1 MSKKLVIVE
10 SPAKAHTIGKYLG
23 STYKVKA
30 SVGHVRD
37 LPKSGLGVD
46 LENNFEPKFI
56 NIRGK
61 GDLIKE
67 LKNEAKDADKI
78 YLATDPDREGESIS
92 WHLCEILGLDP
103 KDPVR
108 VTFNE
113 ITKDVIKEALKSP
126 RPIDQDLVDS
136 QKARRVVD
144 RLVGYQVSP
153 ILWRKVRKGSSGG
166 RVQSAVLKLICDR
179 ERQITDFVPQE
190 YWNLSVLFDT
200 DPAFEAK
207 VQSYKGK
214 KLEIPNEE
222 KANKVE
228 SDLNNGT
235 YVVSS
240 VTSKEKPVYPFPPYT
255 TSTLQQ
261 DASIKLGFTTKKT
274 MSVAQK
280 LYEGIS
286 VPGRG
291 TIGLITY
298 MRTDSTR
305 VSDEARKAA
314 YAYIADNYGKEYTSN
329 RTNAVGK
336 NAQDAHE
343 AIRPTNVF
351 LLPDEIKDLDKDN
364 YKLYKLIW
372 ERFVASR
379 MAPAK
384 FDTKQVDIE
393 NGDYGLKANGSKRI
407 FDGFQKVYATNND
420 EEKDKMLPD
429 LKEGEVLEN
438 GEVKKE
444 QKFTE
449 PPLRYTEASLVKEM
463 EAKNIGRPS
472 TYASTV
478 TLLLD
483 KKYITRMR
491 GKKTL
496 QPTEYGFT
504 INDFMVTHFS
514 DITDAGFTSQLED
527 KLDMIGE
534 SNGLTWQKAVGDFYT
549 PFKEELDKAA
559 DAAKIVQKD
568 VPALDDA
575 GKPIICEKCGRPML
589 IKTGRFGEFMA
600 CSGFPE
606 CRNTKPILKSVGVKC
621 PKCGKDIV
629 RRKGKSGKTFY
640 GCSGYP
646 DCSMSFWYK
655 PVNKACPKCGSLL
668 VEKHLKNTKLACSN
682 DKCDYKE

>member
-37 LPKSGLGVD
+37 LPKSRLGID
-46 LENNFEPKFI
+46 IDNDFEPEYI

-67 LKNEAKDADKI
+67 LKKEASEADKVF
-78 YLATDPDREGESIS
+78 LATDPDREGESIS
-92 WHLCEILGLDP
+92 WHLCQILGLDP

-113 ITKDVIKEALKSP
+113 ITKDVIKEAIKSP

-136 QKARRVVD
+136 QQARREVD
-144 RLVGYQVSP
+144 RLVGYMVSP
-153 ILWRKVRKGSSGG
+153 ILWKKVKRGASGG

-179 ERQITDFVPQE
+179 EKTIKDFVPQE
-190 YWNLSVLFDT
+190 YWNISVLFDT
-200 DPAFEAK
+200 DPEFEGK
-207 VQSYKGK
+207 VQLFKDE
-214 KLEIPNEE
+214 KLVVPNEE
-222 KANKVE
+222 AANKVE
-228 SDLNNGT
+228 SDLNSGK
-235 YVVSS
+235 YQVSS
-240 VTSKEKPVYPFPPYT
+240 VTSKVKSVSPFNPFT

-261 DASIKLGFTTKKT
+261 DASIKLGFTTTKT
-274 MSVAQK
+274 MSVAQR
-280 LYEGIS
+280 LYEGIN

-291 TIGLITY
+291 TMGLITY

-305 VSDEARKAA
+305 ISEEAKKAA
-314 YAYIADNYGKEYTSN
+314 YAFIADNYGKEYTSGRN
-329 RTNAVGK
+329 SAVSK

-343 AIRPTNVF
+343 AIRPANVF
-351 LLPDEIKDLDKDN
+351 ILPDELKDLDKDQ

-384 FDTKQVDIE
+384 FDTKQVEIK
-393 NGDYGLKANGSKRI
+393 NGDYTIKASGSKRI

-420 EEKDKMLPD
+420 EERDKILPE
-429 LKEGEVLEN
+429 LNEGDVLEN
-438 GEVKKE
+438 GQVKKE

-449 PPLRYTEASLVKEM
+449 PPQRYTEASLVKEM
-463 EAKNIGRPS
+463 EQKNIGRPS

-478 TLLLD
+478 ALLLD
-483 KKYITRMR
+483 RKYISRMR

-496 QPTEYGFT
+496 QPTDLGFT
-504 INDFMVTHFS
+504 VIGFMETYFN
-514 DITDAGFTSQLED
+514 DITDSGFTSQMED
-527 KLDMIGE
+527 KLDAIGGE
-534 SNGLTWQKAVGDFYT
+534 GVNWKQVLRDFYG
-549 PFKEELDKAA
+549 PFKAELDKATEA
-559 DAAKIVQKD
+559 ERIQQKD
-568 VPALDDA
+568 VPALDDK
-575 GKPIICEKCGRPML
+575 GNPILCDICQRPML
-589 IKTGRFGEFMA
+589 IKSGRFGDFMA

-606 CRNTKPILKSVGVKC
+606 CKNTKPILKSVGVKC
-621 PKCGKDIV
+621 PECGNDIV
-629 RRKGKSGKTFY
+629 RRRGKSGKTFY
-640 GCSGYP
+640 GCSNYP
-646 DCSMSFWYK
+646 KCKVSFWYK
-655 PVNKACPKCGSLL
+655 PVNKRCPKCNSLL

>member
-37 LPKSGLGVD
+37 LPKSRLGID
-46 LENNFEPKFI
+46 IDNDFEPEYI

-67 LKNEAKDADKI
+67 LKKEASEADKVF
-78 YLATDPDREGESIS
+78 LATDPDREGESIS
-92 WHLCEILGLDP
+92 WHLCQILGLDP

-113 ITKDVIKEALKSP
+113 ITKDVIKEAIKSP

-136 QKARRVVD
+136 QQARREVD
-144 RLVGYQVSP
+144 RLVGYMVSP
-153 ILWRKVRKGSSGG
+153 ILWKKVKRGASGG

-179 ERQITDFVPQE
+179 EKTIKDFVPQE
-190 YWNLSVLFDT
+190 YWNISVLFDT
-200 DPAFEAK
+200 DPEFEGK
-207 VQSYKGK
+207 VQLFKDE
-214 KLEIPNEE
+214 KLVVPNEE
-222 KANKVE
+222 AANKVE
-228 SDLNNGT
+228 SDLNSGK
-235 YVVSS
+235 YQVSS
-240 VTSKEKPVYPFPPYT
+240 VTSKVKSVSPFNPFT

-261 DASIKLGFTTKKT
+261 DASIKLGFTTTKT
-274 MSVAQK
+274 MSVAQR
-280 LYEGIS
+280 LYEGIN

-291 TIGLITY
+291 TMGLITY

-305 VSDEARKAA
+305 ISEEAKKAA
-314 YAYIADNYGKEYTSN
+314 YAFIADNYGKEYTSGRN
-329 RTNAVGK
+329 SAVSK

-343 AIRPTNVF
+343 AIRPANVF
-351 LLPDEIKDLDKDN
+351 ILPDELKDLDKDQ

-384 FDTKQVDIE
+384 FDTKQVEIK
-393 NGDYGLKANGSKRI
+393 NGDYTIKASGSKRI

-420 EEKDKMLPD
+420 EERDKILPE
-429 LKEGEVLEN
+429 LNEGDVLEN
-438 GEVKKE
+438 GQVKKE

-449 PPLRYTEASLVKEM
+449 PPQRYTEASLVKEM
-463 EAKNIGRPS
+463 EQKNIGRPS

-478 TLLLD
+478 ALLLD
-483 KKYITRMR
+483 RKYISRMR

-496 QPTEYGFT
+496 QPTDLGFT
-504 INDFMVTHFS
+504 VIGFMETYFN
-514 DITDAGFTSQLED
+514 DITDSGFTSQMED
-527 KLDMIGE
+527 KLDAIGGE
-534 SNGLTWQKAVGDFYT
+534 GVNWKQVLRDFYG
-549 PFKEELDKAA
+549 PFKAELDKATEA
-559 DAAKIVQKD
+559 ERIQQKD
-568 VPALDDA
+568 VPALDDK
-575 GKPIICEKCGRPML
+575 GNPILCDICQRPML
-589 IKTGRFGEFMA
+589 IKSGRFGDFMA

-606 CRNTKPILKSVGVKC
+606 CKNTKPILKSIGVKC
-621 PKCGKDIV
+621 PECGNEIV
-629 RRKGKSGKTFY
+629 RRRGKSGKTFY
-640 GCSGYP
+640 GCSNYP
-646 DCSMSFWYK
+646 KCKVSFWYK
-655 PVNKACPKCGSLL
+655 PVNKRCPKCNSLL

>member
-37 LPKSGLGVD
+37 LPKSRLGID
-46 LENNFEPKFI
+46 IDNDFEPEYI

-67 LKNEAKDADKI
+67 LKKEASEADKVF
-78 YLATDPDREGESIS
+78 LATDPDREGESIS
-92 WHLCEILGLDP
+92 WHLCQILGLDP

-113 ITKDVIKEALKSP
+113 ITKDVIKEAIKSP

-136 QKARRVVD
+136 QQARREVD
-144 RLVGYQVSP
+144 RLVGYMVSP
-153 ILWRKVRKGSSGG
+153 ILWKKVKRGASGG

-179 ERQITDFVPQE
+179 EKTIKDFVPQE
-190 YWNLSVLFDT
+190 YWNISVLFDT
-200 DPAFEAK
+200 DPEFEGK
-207 VQSYKGK
+207 VQLFKDE
-214 KLEIPNEE
+214 KLVVPNEE
-222 KANKVE
+222 AANKVE
-228 SDLNNGT
+228 SDLNSGK
-235 YVVSS
+235 YQVSS
-240 VTSKEKPVYPFPPYT
+240 VTSKVKSVSPFNPFT

-261 DASIKLGFTTKKT
+261 DASIKLGFTTTKT
-274 MSVAQK
+274 MSVAQR
-280 LYEGIS
+280 LYEGIN

-291 TIGLITY
+291 TMGLITY

-305 VSDEARKAA
+305 ISEEAKKAA
-314 YAYIADNYGKEYTSN
+314 YAFIADNYGKEYTSGRN
-329 RTNAVGK
+329 SAVSK

-343 AIRPTNVF
+343 AIRPANVF
-351 LLPDEIKDLDKDN
+351 ILPDELKDLDKDQ

-384 FDTKQVDIE
+384 FDTKQVEIK
-393 NGDYGLKANGSKRI
+393 NGDYTIKASGSKRI

-420 EEKDKMLPD
+420 EERDKILPE
-429 LKEGEVLEN
+429 LNEGDVLEN
-438 GEVKKE
+438 GQVKKE

-449 PPLRYTEASLVKEM
+449 PPQRYTEASLVKEM
-463 EAKNIGRPS
+463 EQKNIGRPS

-478 TLLLD
+478 ALLLD
-483 KKYITRMR
+483 RKYISRMR

-496 QPTEYGFT
+496 QPTDLGFT
-504 INDFMVTHFS
+504 VIGFMETYFN
-514 DITDAGFTSQLED
+514 DITDSGFTSQMED
-527 KLDMIGE
+527 KLDAIGGE
-534 SNGLTWQKAVGDFYT
+534 GVNWKQVLRDFYG
-549 PFKEELDKAA
+549 PFKAELDKATEA
-559 DAAKIVQKD
+559 ERIQQKD
-568 VPALDDA
+568 VPALDDK
-575 GKPIICEKCGRPML
+575 GNPILCDICQRPML
-589 IKTGRFGEFMA
+589 IKSGRFGDFMA

-606 CRNTKPILKSVGVKC
+606 CKNTKPILKSVGVKC
-621 PKCGKDIV
+621 PECGNDIV
-629 RRKGKSGKTFY
+629 RRRGKSGKTFY
-640 GCSGYP
+640 GCSNYP
-646 DCSMSFWYK
+646 KCKVSFWYK
-655 PVNKACPKCGSLL
+655 PVNKRCPKCQSLL

>member
-37 LPKSGLGVD
+37 LPKSRLGID
-46 LENNFEPKFI
+46 IDNDFEPEYI

-67 LKNEAKDADKI
+67 LKKEASEADKVF
-78 YLATDPDREGESIS
+78 LATDPDREGESIS
-92 WHLCEILGLDP
+92 WHLCQILGLDP

-113 ITKDVIKEALKSP
+113 ITKDVIKEAIKSP

-136 QKARRVVD
+136 QQARREVD
-144 RLVGYQVSP
+144 RLVGYMVSP
-153 ILWRKVRKGSSGG
+153 ILWKKVKRGASGG

-179 ERQITDFVPQE
+179 EKTIKDFVPQE
-190 YWNLSVLFDT
+190 YWNISVLFDT
-200 DPAFEAK
+200 DPEFEGK
-207 VQSYKGK
+207 VQLFKDE
-214 KLEIPNEE
+214 KLVVPNEE
-222 KANKVE
+222 AANKVE
-228 SDLNNGT
+228 SDLNSGK
-235 YVVSS
+235 YQVSS
-240 VTSKEKPVYPFPPYT
+240 VTSKVKSVSPFNPFT

-261 DASIKLGFTTKKT
+261 DASIKLGFTTTKT

-280 LYEGIS
+280 LYEGIN

-291 TIGLITY
+291 TMGLITY

-305 VSDEARKAA
+305 ISEEAKKAA
-314 YAYIADNYGKEYTSN
+314 YAFIADNYGKEYTSGRN
-329 RTNAVGK
+329 SAVSK

-343 AIRPTNVF
+343 AIRPANVF
-351 LLPDEIKDLDKDN
+351 ILPDELKDLDKDQ

-384 FDTKQVDIE
+384 FDTKQVEIK
-393 NGDYGLKANGSKRI
+393 NGDYTIKASGSKRI
-407 FDGFQKVYATNND
+407 FDGFQKVYATNNN
-420 EEKDKMLPD
+420 EERDKILPE
-429 LKEGEVLEN
+429 LNEGDVLEN
-438 GEVKKE
+438 GQVKKE

-449 PPLRYTEASLVKEM
+449 PPQRYTEASLVKEM
-463 EAKNIGRPS
+463 EQKNIGRPS

-478 TLLLD
+478 ALLLD
-483 KKYITRMR
+483 RKYISRMR

-496 QPTEYGFT
+496 QPTDLGFT
-504 INDFMVTHFS
+504 VIGFMETYFN
-514 DITDAGFTSQLED
+514 DITDSGFTSQMED
-527 KLDMIGE
+527 KLDAIGGE
-534 SNGLTWQKAVGDFYT
+534 GVNWKQVLRDFYG
-549 PFKEELDKAA
+549 PFKAELDKATEA
-559 DAAKIVQKD
+559 ERIQQKD
-568 VPALDDA
+568 VPALDDK
-575 GKPIICEKCGRPML
+575 GNPILCDICQRPML
-589 IKTGRFGEFMA
+589 IKSGRFGDFMA

-606 CRNTKPILKSVGVKC
+606 CKNTKPILKSIGVKC
-621 PKCGKDIV
+621 PECGNDIV
-629 RRKGKSGKTFY
+629 RRRGKSGKTFY
-640 GCSGYP
+640 GCSNYP
-646 DCSMSFWYK
+646 KCKVSFWYK
-655 PVNKACPKCGSLL
+655 PVNKRCPKCNSLL

>member
-37 LPKSGLGVD
+37 LPKSRLGID
-46 LENNFEPKFI
+46 IDNDFEPEYI

-67 LKNEAKDADKI
+67 LKKEASEADKVF
-78 YLATDPDREGESIS
+78 LATDPDREGESIS
-92 WHLCEILGLDP
+92 WHLCQILGLDP

-113 ITKDVIKEALKSP
+113 ITKDVIKEAIKSP

-136 QKARRVVD
+136 QQARREVD
-144 RLVGYQVSP
+144 RLVGYMVSP
-153 ILWRKVRKGSSGG
+153 ILWKKVKRGASGG

-179 ERQITDFVPQE
+179 EKTIKDFVPQE
-190 YWNLSVLFDT
+190 YWNISVLFDT
-200 DPAFEAK
+200 DPEFEGK
-207 VQSYKGK
+207 VQLFKDE
-214 KLEIPNEE
+214 KLVVPNEE
-222 KANKVE
+222 AANKVE
-228 SDLNNGT
+228 SDLNSGK
-235 YVVSS
+235 YQVSS
-240 VTSKEKPVYPFPPYT
+240 VTSKVKSVSPFNPFT

-261 DASIKLGFTTKKT
+261 DASIKLGFTTTKT
-274 MSVAQK
+274 MSVAQR
-280 LYEGIS
+280 LYEGIN

-291 TIGLITY
+291 TMGLITY

-305 VSDEARKAA
+305 ISEEAKKAA
-314 YAYIADNYGKEYTSN
+314 YAFIADNYGKEYTSGRN
-329 RTNAVGK
+329 SAVSK

-343 AIRPTNVF
+343 AIRPANVF
-351 LLPDEIKDLDKDN
+351 ILPDELKDLDKDQ

-384 FDTKQVDIE
+384 FDTKQVEIK
-393 NGDYGLKANGSKRI
+393 NGDYTIKASGSKRI

-420 EEKDKMLPD
+420 EERDKILPE
-429 LKEGEVLEN
+429 LNEGDVLEN
-438 GEVKKE
+438 GQVKKE
-444 QKFTE
+444 QKCTE
-449 PPLRYTEASLVKEM
+449 PPQRYTEASLVKEM
-463 EAKNIGRPS
+463 EQKNIGRPS

-478 TLLLD
+478 ALLLD
-483 KKYITRMR
+483 RKYISRMR

-496 QPTEYGFT
+496 QPTDLGFT
-504 INDFMVTHFS
+504 VIGFMETYFN
-514 DITDAGFTSQLED
+514 DITDSGFTSQMED
-527 KLDMIGE
+527 KLDAIGGE
-534 SNGLTWQKAVGDFYT
+534 GVNWKQVLRDFYG
-549 PFKEELDKAA
+549 PFKAELDKATEA
-559 DAAKIVQKD
+559 ERIQQKD
-568 VPALDDA
+568 VPALDDK
-575 GKPIICEKCGRPML
+575 GNPILCDICQRPML
-589 IKTGRFGEFMA
+589 IKSGRFGDFMA

-606 CRNTKPILKSVGVKC
+606 CKNTKPILKSVGVKC
-621 PKCGKDIV
+621 PECGNDIV
-629 RRKGKSGKTFY
+629 RRRGKSGKTFY
-640 GCSGYP
+640 GCSNYP
-646 DCSMSFWYK
+646 KCKVSFWYK
-655 PVNKACPKCGSLL
+655 PVNKRCPKCNSLL

>member
-37 LPKSGLGVD
+37 LPKSRLGID
-46 LENNFEPKFI
+46 IDNDFEPEYI

-67 LKNEAKDADKI
+67 LKKEASEADKVF
-78 YLATDPDREGESIS
+78 LATDPDREGESIS
-92 WHLCEILGLDP
+92 WHLCQILGLDP

-113 ITKDVIKEALKSP
+113 ITKDVIKEAIKSP
-126 RPIDQDLVDS
+126 RPIDQNLVDS
-136 QKARRVVD
+136 QQARREVD
-144 RLVGYQVSP
+144 RLVGYMVSP
-153 ILWRKVRKGSSGG
+153 ILWKKVKRGASGG

-179 ERQITDFVPQE
+179 EKTIKDFVPQE
-190 YWNLSVLFDT
+190 YWNISVLFDT
-200 DPAFEAK
+200 DPEFEGK
-207 VQSYKGK
+207 VQLFKDE
-214 KLEIPNEE
+214 KLVVPNEE
-222 KANKVE
+222 AANKVE
-228 SDLNNGT
+228 SDLNSGK
-235 YVVSS
+235 YQVSS
-240 VTSKEKPVYPFPPYT
+240 VTSKVKSVSPFNPFT

-261 DASIKLGFTTKKT
+261 DASIKLGFTTTKT

-280 LYEGIS
+280 LYEGIN

-291 TIGLITY
+291 TMGLITY

-305 VSDEARKAA
+305 ISEEAKKAA
-314 YAYIADNYGKEYTSN
+314 YAFIADNYGKEYTSG
-329 RTNAVGK
+329 RSSAVSK

-343 AIRPTNVF
+343 AIRPANVF
-351 LLPDEIKDLDKDN
+351 ILPDELKDLDKDQ

-384 FDTKQVDIE
+384 FDTKQVEIK
-393 NGDYGLKANGSKRI
+393 NGDYTIKASGSKRI

-420 EEKDKMLPD
+420 EERDKILPE
-429 LKEGEVLEN
+429 LNEGDVLEN
-438 GEVKKE
+438 GQVKKE

-449 PPLRYTEASLVKEM
+449 PPQRYTEASLVKEM
-463 EAKNIGRPS
+463 EQKNIGRPS

-478 TLLLD
+478 ALLLD
-483 KKYITRMR
+483 RKYISRMR

-496 QPTEYGFT
+496 QPTDLGLTVIGFMET
-504 INDFMVTHFS
+504 YFN
-514 DITDAGFTSQLED
+514 DITDSGFTSQMED
-527 KLDMIGE
+527 KLDAIGGE
-534 SNGLTWQKAVGDFYT
+534 GVNWKQVLRDFYG
-549 PFKEELDKAA
+549 PFKAELDKATEA
-559 DAAKIVQKD
+559 ERIQQKD
-568 VPALDDA
+568 VPALDDK
-575 GKPIICEKCGRPML
+575 GNPILCDICQRPML
-589 IKTGRFGEFMA
+589 IKSGRFGDFMA

-606 CRNTKPILKSVGVKC
+606 CKNTKPILKSIGVKC
-621 PKCGKDIV
+621 PECGNEIV
-629 RRKGKSGKTFY
+629 RRRGKSGKTFY
-640 GCSGYP
+640 GCSNYP
-646 DCSMSFWYK
+646 KCKVSFWYK
-655 PVNKACPKCGSLL
+655 PVNKKCPKCQSLL

>member
-1 MSKKLVIVE
+1 MAKKLVIVE

-37 LPKSGLGVD
+37 LPRSSLGID
-46 LENNFEPKFI
+46 IEKDFEPKYI

-67 LKNEAKDADKI
+67 LKKEADEADKI

-92 WHLCEILGLDP
+92 WHLCQILGLDP
-103 KDPVR
+103 KEPVR

-113 ITKDVIKEALKSP
+113 ITKDVIKEAVKSP

-136 QKARRVVD
+136 QQARRIVD
-144 RLVGYQVSP
+144 RLVGYEISP

-166 RVQSAVLKLICDR
+166 RVQSAVLKLVCDR
-179 ERQITDFVPQE
+179 ERQIQKFVPEE
-190 YWNLSVLFDT
+190 YWNISVLFDT
-200 DPAFEAK
+200 DPEFEGK
-207 VQSYKGK
+207 VQLYKDV

-222 KANKVE
+222 KANQVE
-228 SDLNNGT
+228 SDLKAGQ

-240 VTSKEKPVYPFPPYT
+240 VTSRVKSVNPFNPYT

-261 DASIKLGFTTKKT
+261 DASIKLGFTTSKT
-274 MSVAQK
+274 MSVAQR
-280 LYEGIS
+280 LYEGVN
-286 VPGRG
+286 VPGKG
-291 TIGLITY
+291 TTGLITY
-298 MRTDSTR
+298 MRTDSVR
-305 VSDEARKAA
+305 VSDDARKAA
-314 YAYIADNYGKEYTSN
+314 YAFISENYGKEYTSN
-329 RTNAVGK
+329 RTSSVNK

-351 LLPDEIKDLDKDN
+351 ILPEEIKDVDKDF

-384 FDTKQVDIE
+384 FDTKQVEIK
-393 NGDYGLKANGSKRI
+393 NGDYTIKASGSRRI
-407 FDGFQKVYATNND
+407 FDGFQKVYATNNE
-420 EEKDKMLPD
+420 EEKDRILPE
-429 LKEGEVLEN
+429 LNEGDVLESK
-438 GEVKKE
+438 EIKKE

-449 PPLRYTEASLVKEM
+449 PPQRFTEASLVKEM

-478 TLLLD
+478 SLLLD
-483 KKYITRMR
+483 REYVTRMR

-504 INDFMVTHFS
+504 IIEFLETYFN
-514 DITDAGFTSQLED
+514 DITNAKFTSEMED
-527 KLDMIGE
+527 KLDTIEGDGV
-534 SNGLTWQKAVGDFYT
+534 SWRQVVRDFYG
-549 PFKEELDKAA
+549 PFKVELDKAKEA
-559 DAAKIVQKD
+559 ERIQQKE
-568 VPALDDA
+568 VPALDEE
-575 GKPIICEKCGRPML
+575 GKPIVCDKCGRPML

-606 CRNTKPILKSVGVKC
+606 CKNTRPILKSIGVKC
-621 PKCGKDIV
+621 PECGKDIV
-629 RRKGKSGKTFY
+629 RRRGKSGKTFY
-640 GCSGYP
+640 GCSNYP
-646 DCSMSFWYK
+646 QCKVSFWYK
-655 PVNKACPKCGSLL
+655 PVNKKCPKCGSLL
-668 VEKHLKNTKLACSN
+668 LEKRLKNTKLSCSN

>member
-37 LPKSGLGVD
+37 LPKSRLGID
-46 LENNFEPKFI
+46 IDNDFEPEYI

-67 LKNEAKDADKI
+67 LKKEASEADKVF
-78 YLATDPDREGESIS
+78 LATDPDREGESIS
-92 WHLCEILGLDP
+92 WHLCQILGLDP

-113 ITKDVIKEALKSP
+113 ITKDVIKEAIKSP

-136 QKARRVVD
+136 QQARREVD
-144 RLVGYQVSP
+144 RLVGYMVSP
-153 ILWRKVRKGSSGG
+153 ILWKKVKRGASGG

-179 ERQITDFVPQE
+179 EKTIKDFVPQE
-190 YWNLSVLFDT
+190 YWNISVLFDT
-200 DPAFEAK
+200 DPEFEGK
-207 VQSYKGK
+207 VQLFKDE
-214 KLEIPNEE
+214 KLVVPNEE
-222 KANKVE
+222 AANKVE
-228 SDLNNGT
+228 SDLNSGK
-235 YVVSS
+235 YQVSS
-240 VTSKEKPVYPFPPYT
+240 VTSKVKSVSPFNPFT

-261 DASIKLGFTTKKT
+261 DASIKLGFTTTKT

-280 LYEGIS
+280 LYEGIN

-291 TIGLITY
+291 TMGLITY

-305 VSDEARKAA
+305 ISEEAKKAA
-314 YAYIADNYGKEYTSN
+314 YAFIADNYGKEYTSGRN
-329 RTNAVGK
+329 SAVSK

-343 AIRPTNVF
+343 AIRPANVF
-351 LLPDEIKDLDKDN
+351 ILPDELKDLDKDQ

-384 FDTKQVDIE
+384 FDTKQVEIK
-393 NGDYGLKANGSKRI
+393 NGDYTIKASGSKRI

-420 EEKDKMLPD
+420 EERDKILPE
-429 LKEGEVLEN
+429 LNEGDVLEN
-438 GEVKKE
+438 GQVKKE

-449 PPLRYTEASLVKEM
+449 PPQRYTEASLVKEM
-463 EAKNIGRPS
+463 EQKNIGRPS

-478 TLLLD
+478 ALLLD
-483 KKYITRMR
+483 RKYISRMR

-496 QPTEYGFT
+496 QPTDLGFT
-504 INDFMVTHFS
+504 VIGFMETYFN
-514 DITDAGFTSQLED
+514 DITDSGFTSQMED
-527 KLDMIGE
+527 KLDAIGGE
-534 SNGLTWQKAVGDFYT
+534 GVNWKQVLRDFYG
-549 PFKEELDKAA
+549 PFKAELDKATEA
-559 DAAKIVQKD
+559 ERIQQKD
-568 VPALDDA
+568 VPALDDK
-575 GKPIICEKCGRPML
+575 GNPILCDICQRPML
-589 IKTGRFGEFMA
+589 IKSGRFGDFMA

-606 CRNTKPILKSVGVKC
+606 CKNTKPILKSIGVKC
-621 PKCGKDIV
+621 PECGNEIV
-629 RRKGKSGKTFY
+629 RRRGKSGKTFY
-640 GCSGYP
+640 GCSNYP
-646 DCSMSFWYK
+646 KCKVSFWYK
-655 PVNKACPKCGSLL
+655 PVNKKCPKCQSLL

>member
-37 LPKSGLGVD
+37 LPKSRLGID
-46 LENNFEPKFI
+46 IDNDFEPEYI

-67 LKNEAKDADKI
+67 LKKEASEADKVF
-78 YLATDPDREGESIS
+78 LATDPDREGESIS
-92 WHLCEILGLDP
+92 WHLCQILGLDP

-113 ITKDVIKEALKSP
+113 ITKDVIKEAIKSP

-136 QKARRVVD
+136 QQARREVD
-144 RLVGYQVSP
+144 RLVGYMVSP
-153 ILWRKVRKGSSGG
+153 ILWKKVKRGVSGG

-179 ERQITDFVPQE
+179 EKTIKDFVPQE
-190 YWNLSVLFDT
+190 YWNISVLFDT
-200 DPAFEAK
+200 DPEFEGK
-207 VQSYKGK
+207 VQLFKDE
-214 KLEIPNEE
+214 KLVVPNEE
-222 KANKVE
+222 AANKVE
-228 SDLNNGT
+228 SDLNSGK
-235 YVVSS
+235 YQVSS
-240 VTSKEKPVYPFPPYT
+240 VTSKVKSVSPFNPFT

-261 DASIKLGFTTKKT
+261 DASIKLGFTTTKT
-274 MSVAQK
+274 MSVAQR
-280 LYEGIS
+280 LYEGIN

-291 TIGLITY
+291 TMGLITY

-305 VSDEARKAA
+305 ISEEAKKAA
-314 YAYIADNYGKEYTSN
+314 YAFIADNYGKEYTSGRN
-329 RTNAVGK
+329 SAVSK

-343 AIRPTNVF
+343 AIRPANVF
-351 LLPDEIKDLDKDN
+351 ILPDELKDLDKDQ

-384 FDTKQVDIE
+384 FDTKQVEIK
-393 NGDYGLKANGSKRI
+393 NGDYTIKASGSKRI

-420 EEKDKMLPD
+420 EERDKILPE
-429 LKEGEVLEN
+429 LNEGDVLEN
-438 GEVKKE
+438 GQVKKE

-449 PPLRYTEASLVKEM
+449 PPQRYTEASLVKEM
-463 EAKNIGRPS
+463 EQKNIGRPS

-478 TLLLD
+478 ALLLD
-483 KKYITRMR
+483 RKYISRMR

-496 QPTEYGFT
+496 QPTDLGFT
-504 INDFMVTHFS
+504 VIGFMETYFN
-514 DITDAGFTSQLED
+514 DITDSGFTSQMED
-527 KLDMIGE
+527 KLDAIGGE
-534 SNGLTWQKAVGDFYT
+534 GVNWKQVLRDFYG
-549 PFKEELDKAA
+549 PFKAELDKATEA
-559 DAAKIVQKD
+559 ERIQQKD
-568 VPALDDA
+568 VPALDDK
-575 GKPIICEKCGRPML
+575 GNPILCDICQRPML
-589 IKTGRFGEFMA
+589 IKSGRFGDFMA

-606 CRNTKPILKSVGVKC
+606 CKNTKPILKSIGVKC
-621 PKCGKDIV
+621 PECGNEIV
-629 RRKGKSGKTFY
+629 RRRGKSGKTFY
-640 GCSGYP
+640 GCSNYP
-646 DCSMSFWYK
+646 KCKVSFWYK
-655 PVNKACPKCGSLL
+655 PVNKRCPKCNSLL

>member
-37 LPKSGLGVD
+37 LPKSRLGID
-46 LENNFEPKFI
+46 IDNDFEPEYI

-67 LKNEAKDADKI
+67 LKKEASEADKVF
-78 YLATDPDREGESIS
+78 LATDPDREGESIS
-92 WHLCEILGLDP
+92 WHLCQILGLDP

-113 ITKDVIKEALKSP
+113 ITKDVIKEAIKSP

-136 QKARRVVD
+136 QQARREVD
-144 RLVGYQVSP
+144 RLVGYMVSP
-153 ILWRKVRKGSSGG
+153 ILWKKVKRGASGG

-179 ERQITDFVPQE
+179 EKTIKDFVPQE
-190 YWNLSVLFDT
+190 YWNISVLFDT
-200 DPAFEAK
+200 DPEFEGK
-207 VQSYKGK
+207 VQLFKDE
-214 KLEIPNEE
+214 KLVVPNEE
-222 KANKVE
+222 AANKVE
-228 SDLNNGT
+228 SDLNSGK
-235 YVVSS
+235 YQVSS
-240 VTSKEKPVYPFPPYT
+240 VTSKVKSVSPFNPFT

-261 DASIKLGFTTKKT
+261 DASIKLGFTTTKT
-274 MSVAQK
+274 MSVAQR
-280 LYEGIS
+280 LYEGIN

-291 TIGLITY
+291 TMGLITY

-305 VSDEARKAA
+305 ISEEAKKAA
-314 YAYIADNYGKEYTSN
+314 YAFIADNYGKEYTSGRN
-329 RTNAVGK
+329 SAVSK

-343 AIRPTNVF
+343 AIRPANVF
-351 LLPDEIKDLDKDN
+351 ILPDELKDLDKDQ

-384 FDTKQVDIE
+384 FDTKQVEIK
-393 NGDYGLKANGSKRI
+393 NGDYTIKASGSKRI

-420 EEKDKMLPD
+420 EERDKILPE
-429 LKEGEVLEN
+429 LNEGDVLEN
-438 GEVKKE
+438 GQVKKE

-449 PPLRYTEASLVKEM
+449 PPQRYTEASLVKEM
-463 EAKNIGRPS
+463 EQKNIGRPS

-478 TLLLD
+478 ALLLD
-483 KKYITRMR
+483 RKYISRMR

-496 QPTEYGFT
+496 QPTDLGFT
-504 INDFMVTHFS
+504 VIGFMETYFN
-514 DITDAGFTSQLED
+514 DITDSGFTSQMED
-527 KLDMIGE
+527 KLDAIGGE
-534 SNGLTWQKAVGDFYT
+534 GVNWKQVLRDFYG
-549 PFKEELDKAA
+549 PFKAELDKATEA
-559 DAAKIVQKD
+559 ERIQQKD
-568 VPALDDA
+568 VPALDDK
-575 GKPIICEKCGRPML
+575 GNPILCDICQRPML
-589 IKTGRFGEFMA
+589 TKSGRFGDFMA

-606 CRNTKPILKSVGVKC
+606 CKNTKPILKSVGVKC
-621 PKCGKDIV
+621 PECGNDIV
-629 RRKGKSGKTFY
+629 RRRGKSGKTFY
-640 GCSGYP
+640 GCSNYP
-646 DCSMSFWYK
+646 KCKVSFWYK
-655 PVNKACPKCGSLL
+655 PVNKRCPKCNSLL

>member
-1 MSKKLVIVE
+1 MAKKLVIVE

-37 LPKSGLGVD
+37 LPRSSLGID
-46 LENNFEPKFI
+46 IEKDFEPKYI

-67 LKNEAKDADKI
+67 LKKEADEADKI

-92 WHLCEILGLDP
+92 WHLCQILGLDP
-103 KDPVR
+103 KEPVR

-113 ITKDVIKEALKSP
+113 ITKDVIKEAVKSP

-136 QKARRVVD
+136 QQARRIVD
-144 RLVGYQVSP
+144 RLVGYEISP

-166 RVQSAVLKLICDR
+166 RVQSAVLKLVCDR
-179 ERQITDFVPQE
+179 ERQIQKFVPEE
-190 YWNLSVLFDT
+190 YWNISVLFDT
-200 DPAFEAK
+200 DPEFEGK
-207 VQSYKGK
+207 VQLYKDV

-222 KANKVE
+222 KANQVE
-228 SDLNNGT
+228 SDLKAGQ

-240 VTSKEKPVYPFPPYT
+240 VTSRVKSVNPFNPYT

-261 DASIKLGFTTKKT
+261 DASIKLGFTTSKT
-274 MSVAQK
+274 MSVAQR
-280 LYEGIS
+280 LYEGVN
-286 VPGRG
+286 VPGKG
-291 TIGLITY
+291 TTGLITY
-298 MRTDSTR
+298 MRTDSVR
-305 VSDEARKAA
+305 VSDDARKAA
-314 YAYIADNYGKEYTSN
+314 YAFISENYGKEYTSN
-329 RTNAVGK
+329 RTSSVNK

-351 LLPDEIKDLDKDN
+351 ILPEEIKDVDKDF

-384 FDTKQVDIE
+384 FDTKQVEIK
-393 NGDYGLKANGSKRI
+393 NGDYTIKASGSRRI
-407 FDGFQKVYATNND
+407 FDGFQKVYATNNE
-420 EEKDKMLPD
+420 EEKDRILPE
-429 LKEGEVLEN
+429 LNEGDVLESK
-438 GEVKKE
+438 EIKKE

-449 PPLRYTEASLVKEM
+449 PPQRFTEASLVKEM

-478 TLLLD
+478 SLLLD
-483 KKYITRMR
+483 REYVTRMR

-504 INDFMVTHFS
+504 IIEFLETYFN
-514 DITDAGFTSQLED
+514 DITNAKFTSEMED
-527 KLDMIGE
+527 KLDTIEGDGV
-534 SNGLTWQKAVGDFYT
+534 SWRQVVRDFYG
-549 PFKEELDKAA
+549 PFKVELDKAKEA
-559 DAAKIVQKD
+559 ERIQQKE
-568 VPALDDA
+568 VPALDED
-575 GKPIICEKCGRPML
+575 GKPIVCDKCGRPML

-606 CRNTKPILKSVGVKC
+606 CKNTRPILKSIGVKC
-621 PKCGKDIV
+621 PECGKDIV
-629 RRKGKSGKTFY
+629 RRRGKSGKTFY
-640 GCSGYP
+640 GCSNYP
-646 DCSMSFWYK
+646 QCKVSFWYK
-655 PVNKACPKCGSLL
+655 PVNKKCPKCGSLL
-668 VEKHLKNTKLACSN
+668 LEKRLKNTKLSCSN

>member
-37 LPKSGLGVD
+37 LPKSRLGID
-46 LENNFEPKFI
+46 IDNDFEPEYI

-61 GDLIKE
+61 GNLIKE
-67 LKNEAKDADKI
+67 LKKEASEADKVF
-78 YLATDPDREGESIS
+78 LATDPDREGESIS
-92 WHLCEILGLDP
+92 WHLCQILGLDP

-113 ITKDVIKEALKSP
+113 ITKDVIKEAIKSP

-136 QKARRVVD
+136 QQARREVD
-144 RLVGYQVSP
+144 RLVGYMVSP
-153 ILWRKVRKGSSGG
+153 ILWKKVKRGASGG

-179 ERQITDFVPQE
+179 EKTIKDFVPQE
-190 YWNLSVLFDT
+190 YWNISVLFDT
-200 DPAFEAK
+200 EPEFEGK
-207 VQSYKGK
+207 VQLFKDE
-214 KLEIPNEE
+214 KLVVPNEE
-222 KANKVE
+222 AANKVE
-228 SDLNNGT
+228 SDLNSGK
-235 YVVSS
+235 YQVSS
-240 VTSKEKPVYPFPPYT
+240 VTSKVKSVSPFNPFT

-261 DASIKLGFTTKKT
+261 DASIKLGFTTTKT
-274 MSVAQK
+274 MSVAQR
-280 LYEGIS
+280 LYEGIN

-291 TIGLITY
+291 TMGLITY

-305 VSDEARKAA
+305 ISEEAKKAA
-314 YAYIADNYGKEYTSN
+314 YAFIADNYGKEYTSGRN
-329 RTNAVGK
+329 SAVSK

-343 AIRPTNVF
+343 AIRPANVF
-351 LLPDEIKDLDKDN
+351 ILPDELKDLDKDQ

-384 FDTKQVDIE
+384 FDTKQVEIK
-393 NGDYGLKANGSKRI
+393 NGDYTIKASGSKRI

-420 EEKDKMLPD
+420 EERDKILPE
-429 LKEGEVLEN
+429 LKEGDVLEN
-438 GEVKKE
+438 GQVKKE

-449 PPLRYTEASLVKEM
+449 PPQRYTEASLVKEM
-463 EAKNIGRPS
+463 EQKNIGRPS

-478 TLLLD
+478 ALLLD
-483 KKYITRMR
+483 RKYISRMR

-496 QPTEYGFT
+496 QPTDLGFT
-504 INDFMVTHFS
+504 VIGFMETYFN
-514 DITDAGFTSQLED
+514 DITDSGFTSQMED
-527 KLDMIGE
+527 KLDAIGGE
-534 SNGLTWQKAVGDFYT
+534 GVNWKQVLRDFYG
-549 PFKEELDKAA
+549 PFKAELDKATEA
-559 DAAKIVQKD
+559 ERIQQKD
-568 VPALDDA
+568 VPALDDK
-575 GKPIICEKCGRPML
+575 GNPILCDICQRPML
-589 IKTGRFGEFMA
+589 IKSGRFGDFMA

-606 CRNTKPILKSVGVKC
+606 CKNTKPILKSVGVKC
-621 PKCGKDIV
+621 PECGNDIV
-629 RRKGKSGKTFY
+629 RRRGKSGKTFY
-640 GCSGYP
+640 GCSNYP
-646 DCSMSFWYK
+646 KCKVSFWYK
-655 PVNKACPKCGSLL
+655 PVNKRCPKCNSLL

>member
-37 LPKSGLGVD
+37 LPKSRLGID
-46 LENNFEPKFI
+46 IDNDFEPEYI

-67 LKNEAKDADKI
+67 LKKEASEADKVF
-78 YLATDPDREGESIS
+78 LATDPDREGESIS
-92 WHLCEILGLDP
+92 WHLCQILGLDP

-113 ITKDVIKEALKSP
+113 ITKDVIKEAIKSP

-136 QKARRVVD
+136 QQARREVD
-144 RLVGYQVSP
+144 RLVGYMVSP
-153 ILWRKVRKGSSGG
+153 ILWKKVKRGASGG

-179 ERQITDFVPQE
+179 EKTIKDFVPQE
-190 YWNLSVLFDT
+190 YWNISVLFDT
-200 DPAFEAK
+200 DPEFEGK
-207 VQSYKGK
+207 VQLYKDE
-214 KLEIPNEE
+214 KLVVPNEE
-222 KANKVE
+222 AANKVE
-228 SDLNNGT
+228 SDLNSGK
-235 YVVSS
+235 YQVSS
-240 VTSKEKPVYPFPPYT
+240 VTSKVKSVSPFNPFT

-261 DASIKLGFTTKKT
+261 DASIKLGFTTTKT
-274 MSVAQK
+274 MSVAQR
-280 LYEGIS
+280 LYEGIN

-291 TIGLITY
+291 TMGLITY

-305 VSDEARKAA
+305 ISEEAKKAA
-314 YAYIADNYGKEYTSN
+314 YAFIADNYGKEYTSG
-329 RTNAVGK
+329 RSSAVSK

-343 AIRPTNVF
+343 AIRPANVF
-351 LLPDEIKDLDKDN
+351 ILPDELKDLDKDQ

-384 FDTKQVDIE
+384 FDTKQVEIK
-393 NGDYGLKANGSKRI
+393 NGDYTIKASGSKRI

-420 EEKDKMLPD
+420 EERDKILPE
-429 LKEGEVLEN
+429 LNEGDVLEN
-438 GEVKKE
+438 GQVKKE

-449 PPLRYTEASLVKEM
+449 PPQRYTEASLVKEM
-463 EAKNIGRPS
+463 EQKNIGRPS

-478 TLLLD
+478 ALLLD
-483 KKYITRMR
+483 RKYISRMR

-496 QPTEYGFT
+496 QPTDLGFT
-504 INDFMVTHFS
+504 VIGFMETYFN
-514 DITDAGFTSQLED
+514 DITDSGFTSQMED
-527 KLDMIGE
+527 KLDAIGGE
-534 SNGLTWQKAVGDFYT
+534 GVNWKQVLRDFYG
-549 PFKEELDKAA
+549 PFKAELDKATEA
-559 DAAKIVQKD
+559 ERIQQKD
-568 VPALDDA
+568 VPALDDK
-575 GKPIICEKCGRPML
+575 GNPILCDICQRPML
-589 IKTGRFGEFMA
+589 IKSGRFGDFMA

-606 CRNTKPILKSVGVKC
+606 CKNTKPILKSIGVKC
-621 PKCGKDIV
+621 PECGNDIV
-629 RRKGKSGKTFY
+629 RRRGKSGKTFY
-640 GCSGYP
+640 GCSNYP
-646 DCSMSFWYK
+646 KCKVSFWYK
-655 PVNKACPKCGSLL
+655 PVNKRCPKCNSLL

>member
-37 LPKSGLGVD
+37 LPKSRLGID
-46 LENNFEPKFI
+46 IDNDFEPEYI

-67 LKNEAKDADKI
+67 LKKEASEADKVF
-78 YLATDPDREGESIS
+78 LATDPDREGESIS
-92 WHLCEILGLDP
+92 WHLCQILGLDP

-113 ITKDVIKEALKSP
+113 ITKDVIKEAIKSP

-136 QKARRVVD
+136 QQARREVD
-144 RLVGYQVSP
+144 RLVGYMVSP
-153 ILWRKVRKGSSGG
+153 ILWKKVKRGASGG

-179 ERQITDFVPQE
+179 EKTIKDFVPQE
-190 YWNLSVLFDT
+190 YWNISVLFDT
-200 DPAFEAK
+200 DPEFEGK
-207 VQSYKGK
+207 VQLFKDE
-214 KLEIPNEE
+214 KLVVPNEE
-222 KANKVE
+222 AANKVE
-228 SDLNNGT
+228 SDLNSGK
-235 YVVSS
+235 YLVSS
-240 VTSKEKPVYPFPPYT
+240 VTSKVKSVSPFNPFT

-261 DASIKLGFTTKKT
+261 DASIKLGFTTTKT
-274 MSVAQK
+274 MSVAQR
-280 LYEGIS
+280 LYEGIN

-291 TIGLITY
+291 TMGLITY

-305 VSDEARKAA
+305 ISEEAKKAA
-314 YAYIADNYGKEYTSN
+314 YAFIADNYGKEYTSGRN
-329 RTNAVGK
+329 SAVSK

-343 AIRPTNVF
+343 AIRPANVF
-351 LLPDEIKDLDKDN
+351 ILPDELKDLDKDQ

-384 FDTKQVDIE
+384 FDTKQVEIK
-393 NGDYGLKANGSKRI
+393 NGDYTIKASGSKRI

-420 EEKDKMLPD
+420 EERDKILPE
-429 LKEGEVLEN
+429 LNEGDVLEN
-438 GEVKKE
+438 GQVKKE

-449 PPLRYTEASLVKEM
+449 PPQRYTEASLVKEM
-463 EAKNIGRPS
+463 EQKNIGRPS

-478 TLLLD
+478 ALLLD
-483 KKYITRMR
+483 RKYISRMR

-496 QPTEYGFT
+496 QPTDLGFT
-504 INDFMVTHFS
+504 VIGFMETYFN
-514 DITDAGFTSQLED
+514 DITDSGFTSQMED
-527 KLDMIGE
+527 KLDAIGGE
-534 SNGLTWQKAVGDFYT
+534 GVNWKQVLRDFYG
-549 PFKEELDKAA
+549 PFKAELDKATEA
-559 DAAKIVQKD
+559 ERIQQKD
-568 VPALDDA
+568 VPALDDK
-575 GKPIICEKCGRPML
+575 GNPILCDICQRPML
-589 IKTGRFGEFMA
+589 IKSGRFGDFMA

-606 CRNTKPILKSVGVKC
+606 CKNTKPILKSVGVKC
-621 PKCGKDIV
+621 PECGNDIV
-629 RRKGKSGKTFY
+629 RRRGKSGKTFY
-640 GCSGYP
+640 GCSNYP
-646 DCSMSFWYK
+646 KCKVSFWYK
-655 PVNKACPKCGSLL
+655 PVNKRCPKCNSLL

>member
-37 LPKSGLGVD
+37 LPKSRLGID
-46 LENNFEPKFI
+46 IDNDFEPEYI

-67 LKNEAKDADKI
+67 LKKEASEADKVF
-78 YLATDPDREGESIS
+78 LATDPDREGESIS
-92 WHLCEILGLDP
+92 WHLCQILGLDP

-113 ITKDVIKEALKSP
+113 ITKDVIKEAIKSP

-136 QKARRVVD
+136 QQARREVD
-144 RLVGYQVSP
+144 RLVGYMVSP
-153 ILWRKVRKGSSGG
+153 ILWKKVKRGASGG

-179 ERQITDFVPQE
+179 EKTIKDFVPQE
-190 YWNLSVLFDT
+190 YWNISVLFDT
-200 DPAFEAK
+200 DPEFEGK
-207 VQSYKGK
+207 VQLYKDE
-214 KLEIPNEE
+214 KLVVPNEE
-222 KANKVE
+222 AANKVE
-228 SDLNNGT
+228 SDLNSGK
-235 YVVSS
+235 YQVSS
-240 VTSKEKPVYPFPPYT
+240 VTSKVKSVSPFNPFT

-261 DASIKLGFTTKKT
+261 DASIKLGFTTTKT
-274 MSVAQK
+274 MSVAQR
-280 LYEGIS
+280 LYEGIN

-291 TIGLITY
+291 TMGLITY

-305 VSDEARKAA
+305 ISEEAKKAA
-314 YAYIADNYGKEYTSN
+314 YAFIADNYGKEYTSGRN
-329 RTNAVGK
+329 SAVSK

-343 AIRPTNVF
+343 AIRPANVF
-351 LLPDEIKDLDKDN
+351 ILPDELKDLDKDQ

-384 FDTKQVDIE
+384 FDTKQVEIK
-393 NGDYGLKANGSKRI
+393 NGDYTIKASGSKRI

-420 EEKDKMLPD
+420 EERDKILPE
-429 LKEGEVLEN
+429 LNEGDVLEN
-438 GEVKKE
+438 GQVKKE

-449 PPLRYTEASLVKEM
+449 PPQRYTEASLVKEM
-463 EAKNIGRPS
+463 EQKNIGRPS

-478 TLLLD
+478 ALLLD
-483 KKYITRMR
+483 RKYISRMR

-496 QPTEYGFT
+496 QPTDLGFT
-504 INDFMVTHFS
+504 VIGFMETYFN
-514 DITDAGFTSQLED
+514 DITDSGFTSQMED
-527 KLDMIGE
+527 KLDAIGGE
-534 SNGLTWQKAVGDFYT
+534 GVNWKQVLRDFYG
-549 PFKEELDKAA
+549 PFKAELDKATEA
-559 DAAKIVQKD
+559 ERIQQKD
-568 VPALDDA
+568 VPALDDK
-575 GKPIICEKCGRPML
+575 GNPILCDICQRPML
-589 IKTGRFGEFMA
+589 IKSGRFGDFMA

-606 CRNTKPILKSVGVKC
+606 CKNTKPILKSVGVKC
-621 PKCGKDIV
+621 PECGNDIV
-629 RRKGKSGKTFY
+629 RRRGKSGKTFY
-640 GCSGYP
+640 GCSNYP
-646 DCSMSFWYK
+646 KCKVSFWYK
-655 PVNKACPKCGSLL
+655 PVNKRCPKCNSLL

>member
-37 LPKSGLGVD
+37 LPKSRLGID
-46 LENNFEPKFI
+46 IDNDFEPEYI

-67 LKNEAKDADKI
+67 LKKEASEADKVF
-78 YLATDPDREGESIS
+78 LATDPDREGESIS
-92 WHLCEILGLDP
+92 WHLCQILGLDP

-113 ITKDVIKEALKSP
+113 ITKDVIKEAIKSP

-136 QKARRVVD
+136 QQARREVD
-144 RLVGYQVSP
+144 RLVGYMVSP
-153 ILWRKVRKGSSGG
+153 ILWKKVKRGASGG

-179 ERQITDFVPQE
+179 EKTIKDFVPQE
-190 YWNLSVLFDT
+190 YWNISVLFDT
-200 DPAFEAK
+200 DPEFEGK
-207 VQSYKGK
+207 VQLFKDE
-214 KLEIPNEE
+214 KLVVPNEE
-222 KANKVE
+222 AANKVE
-228 SDLNNGT
+228 SDLNSGK
-235 YVVSS
+235 YQVSS
-240 VTSKEKPVYPFPPYT
+240 VTSKVKSVSPFNPFT

-261 DASIKLGFTTKKT
+261 DASIKLGFTTTKT

-280 LYEGIS
+280 LYEGIN

-291 TIGLITY
+291 TMGLITY

-305 VSDEARKAA
+305 ISEEAKKAA
-314 YAYIADNYGKEYTSN
+314 YAFIADNYGKEYTSG
-329 RTNAVGK
+329 RSSAVSK

-343 AIRPTNVF
+343 AIRPANVF
-351 LLPDEIKDLDKDN
+351 ILPDELKDLDKDQ

-384 FDTKQVDIE
+384 FDTKQVEIK
-393 NGDYGLKANGSKRI
+393 NGDYTIKASGSKRI

-420 EEKDKMLPD
+420 EERDKILPE
-429 LKEGEVLEN
+429 LNEGDVLEN
-438 GEVKKE
+438 GQVKKE

-449 PPLRYTEASLVKEM
+449 PPQRYTEASLVKEM
-463 EAKNIGRPS
+463 EQKNIGRPS

-478 TLLLD
+478 ALLLD
-483 KKYITRMR
+483 RKYISRMR

-496 QPTEYGFT
+496 QPTDLGFT
-504 INDFMVTHFS
+504 VIGFMETYFN
-514 DITDAGFTSQLED
+514 DITDSGFTSQMED
-527 KLDMIGE
+527 KLDAIGGE
-534 SNGLTWQKAVGDFYT
+534 GVNWKQVLRDFYG
-549 PFKEELDKAA
+549 PFKAELDKATEA
-559 DAAKIVQKD
+559 ERIQQKD
-568 VPALDDA
+568 VPALDDK
-575 GKPIICEKCGRPML
+575 GNPILCDICQRPML
-589 IKTGRFGEFMA
+589 IKSGRFGDFMA

-606 CRNTKPILKSVGVKC
+606 CKNTKPILKSVGVKC
-621 PKCGKDIV
+621 PECGNDIV
-629 RRKGKSGKTFY
+629 RRRGKSGKTFY
-640 GCSGYP
+640 GCSNYP
-646 DCSMSFWYK
+646 KCKVSFWYK
-655 PVNKACPKCGSLL
+655 PVNKRCPKCNSLL

>member
-37 LPKSGLGVD
+37 LPKSRLGID
-46 LENNFEPKFI
+46 IDNDFEPEYI

-67 LKNEAKDADKI
+67 LKKEASEADKVF
-78 YLATDPDREGESIS
+78 LATDPDREGESIS
-92 WHLCEILGLDP
+92 WHLCQILGLDP

-113 ITKDVIKEALKSP
+113 ITKDVIKEAIKSP

-136 QKARRVVD
+136 QQARREVD
-144 RLVGYQVSP
+144 RLVGYMVSP
-153 ILWRKVRKGSSGG
+153 ILWKKVKRGASGG

-179 ERQITDFVPQE
+179 EKTIKDFVPQE
-190 YWNLSVLFDT
+190 YWNISVLFDT
-200 DPAFEAK
+200 DPEFEGK
-207 VQSYKGK
+207 VQLFKDE
-214 KLEIPNEE
+214 KLVVPNEGA
-222 KANKVE
+222 ANKVE
-228 SDLNNGT
+228 SDLNSGK
-235 YVVSS
+235 YQVSS
-240 VTSKEKPVYPFPPYT
+240 VTSKVKSVSPFNPFT

-261 DASIKLGFTTKKT
+261 DASIKLGFTTTKT
-274 MSVAQK
+274 MSVAQR
-280 LYEGIS
+280 LYEGIN

-291 TIGLITY
+291 TMGLITY

-305 VSDEARKAA
+305 ISEEAKKAA
-314 YAYIADNYGKEYTSN
+314 YAFIADNYGKEYTSG
-329 RTNAVGK
+329 RSSAVSK

-343 AIRPTNVF
+343 AIRPANVF
-351 LLPDEIKDLDKDN
+351 ILPDELKDLDKDQ

-384 FDTKQVDIE
+384 FDTKQVEIK
-393 NGDYGLKANGSKRI
+393 NGDYTIKASGSKRI

-420 EEKDKMLPD
+420 EERDKILPE
-429 LKEGEVLEN
+429 LNEGDVLEN
-438 GEVKKE
+438 GQVKKE

-449 PPLRYTEASLVKEM
+449 PPQRYTEASLVKEM
-463 EAKNIGRPS
+463 EQKNIGRPS

-478 TLLLD
+478 ALLLD
-483 KKYITRMR
+483 RKYISRMR

-496 QPTEYGFT
+496 QPTDLGFT
-504 INDFMVTHFS
+504 VIGFMETYFN
-514 DITDAGFTSQLED
+514 DITDSGFTSQMED
-527 KLDMIGE
+527 KLDAIGGE
-534 SNGLTWQKAVGDFYT
+534 GVNWKQVLRDFYG
-549 PFKEELDKAA
+549 PFKAELDKATEA
-559 DAAKIVQKD
+559 ERIQQKD
-568 VPALDDA
+568 VPALDDK
-575 GKPIICEKCGRPML
+575 GNPILCDICQRPML
-589 IKTGRFGEFMA
+589 IKSGRFGDFMA

-606 CRNTKPILKSVGVKC
+606 CKNTKPILKSIGVKC
-621 PKCGKDIV
+621 PECGNDIV
-629 RRKGKSGKTFY
+629 RRRGKSGKTFY
-640 GCSGYP
+640 GCSNYP
-646 DCSMSFWYK
+646 KCKVSFWYK
-655 PVNKACPKCGSLL
+655 PVNKRCPKCNSLL

>member
-37 LPKSGLGVD
+37 LPKSRLGID
-46 LENNFEPKFI
+46 IDNDFEPEYI

-67 LKNEAKDADKI
+67 LKKEASEADKVF
-78 YLATDPDREGESIS
+78 LATDPDREGESIS
-92 WHLCEILGLDP
+92 WHLCQILGLDP

-113 ITKDVIKEALKSP
+113 ITKDVIKEAIKSP

-136 QKARRVVD
+136 QQARREVD
-144 RLVGYQVSP
+144 RLVGYMVSP
-153 ILWRKVRKGSSGG
+153 ILWKKVKRGASGG

-179 ERQITDFVPQE
+179 EKTIKDFVPQE
-190 YWNLSVLFDT
+190 YWNISVLFDT
-200 DPAFEAK
+200 DPEFEGK
-207 VQSYKGK
+207 VQLFKDE
-214 KLEIPNEE
+214 KLVVPNEE
-222 KANKVE
+222 AANKVE
-228 SDLNNGT
+228 SDLNSGK
-235 YVVSS
+235 YQVSS
-240 VTSKEKPVYPFPPYT
+240 VTSKVKSVSPFNPFT

-261 DASIKLGFTTKKT
+261 DASIKLGFTTTKT

-280 LYEGIS
+280 LYAGIN

-291 TIGLITY
+291 TMGLITY

-305 VSDEARKAA
+305 ISEEAKKAA
-314 YAYIADNYGKEYTSN
+314 YAFIADNYGKEYTSGRN
-329 RTNAVGK
+329 SAVSK

-343 AIRPTNVF
+343 AIRPANVF
-351 LLPDEIKDLDKDN
+351 ILPDELKDLDKDQ

-384 FDTKQVDIE
+384 FDTKQVEIK
-393 NGDYGLKANGSKRI
+393 NGDYTIKASGSKRI

-420 EEKDKMLPD
+420 EERDKILPE
-429 LKEGEVLEN
+429 LNEGDVLEN
-438 GEVKKE
+438 GQVKKE

-449 PPLRYTEASLVKEM
+449 PPQRYTEASLVKEM
-463 EAKNIGRPS
+463 EQKNIGRPS

-478 TLLLD
+478 ALLLD
-483 KKYITRMR
+483 RKYISRMR

-496 QPTEYGFT
+496 QPTDLGFT
-504 INDFMVTHFS
+504 VIGFMETYFN
-514 DITDAGFTSQLED
+514 DITDSGFTSQMED
-527 KLDMIGE
+527 KLDAIGGE
-534 SNGLTWQKAVGDFYT
+534 GVNWKQVLRDFYG
-549 PFKEELDKAA
+549 PFKAELDKATEA
-559 DAAKIVQKD
+559 ERIQQKD
-568 VPALDDA
+568 VPALDDK
-575 GKPIICEKCGRPML
+575 GNPILCDICQRPML
-589 IKTGRFGEFMA
+589 IKSGRFGDFMA

-606 CRNTKPILKSVGVKC
+606 CKNTKPILKSIGVKC
-621 PKCGKDIV
+621 PECGNEIV
-629 RRKGKSGKTFY
+629 RRRGKSGKTFY
-640 GCSGYP
+640 GCSNYP
-646 DCSMSFWYK
+646 KCKVSFWYK
-655 PVNKACPKCGSLL
+655 PVNKKCPKCQSLL

>member
-37 LPKSGLGVD
+37 LPKSRLGID
-46 LENNFEPKFI
+46 IDNDFEPEYI

-67 LKNEAKDADKI
+67 LKKEASEADKVF
-78 YLATDPDREGESIS
+78 LATDPDREGESIS
-92 WHLCEILGLDP
+92 WHLCQILGLDP

-113 ITKDVIKEALKSP
+113 ITKDVIKEAIKSP

-136 QKARRVVD
+136 QQARREVD
-144 RLVGYQVSP
+144 RLVGYMVSP
-153 ILWRKVRKGSSGG
+153 ILWKKVKRGASGG

-179 ERQITDFVPQE
+179 EKTIKDFVPQE
-190 YWNLSVLFDT
+190 YWNISVLFDT
-200 DPAFEAK
+200 DPEFEGK
-207 VQSYKGK
+207 VQLFKDE
-214 KLEIPNEE
+214 KLVVPNEE
-222 KANKVE
+222 AANKVE
-228 SDLNNGT
+228 SDLNSGK
-235 YVVSS
+235 YQVSS
-240 VTSKEKPVYPFPPYT
+240 VTSKVKSVSPFNPFT

-261 DASIKLGFTTKKT
+261 DASIKLGFTTTKT
-274 MSVAQK
+274 MSVAQR
-280 LYEGIS
+280 LYEGIN

-291 TIGLITY
+291 TMGLITY

-305 VSDEARKAA
+305 ISEEAKKAA
-314 YAYIADNYGKEYTSN
+314 YAFIADNYGKEYTSG
-329 RTNAVGK
+329 RSSAVSK

-343 AIRPTNVF
+343 AIRPANVF
-351 LLPDEIKDLDKDN
+351 ILPDELKDLDKDQ

-384 FDTKQVDIE
+384 FDTKQVEIK
-393 NGDYGLKANGSKRI
+393 NGDYTIKASGSKRI

-420 EEKDKMLPD
+420 EERDKILPE
-429 LKEGEVLEN
+429 LNEGDVLEN
-438 GEVKKE
+438 GQVKKE

-449 PPLRYTEASLVKEM
+449 PPQRYTEASLVKEM
-463 EAKNIGRPS
+463 EQKNIGRPS

-478 TLLLD
+478 ALLLD
-483 KKYITRMR
+483 RKYISRMR

-496 QPTEYGFT
+496 QPTDLGFT
-504 INDFMVTHFS
+504 VIGFMETYFN
-514 DITDAGFTSQLED
+514 DITDSGFTSQMED
-527 KLDMIGE
+527 KLDAIGGE
-534 SNGLTWQKAVGDFYT
+534 GVNWKQVLRDFYG
-549 PFKEELDKAA
+549 PFKAELDKATEA
-559 DAAKIVQKD
+559 ERIQQKD
-568 VPALDDA
+568 VPALDDK
-575 GKPIICEKCGRPML
+575 GNPILCDICQRPML
-589 IKTGRFGEFMA
+589 IKSGRFGDFMA

-606 CRNTKPILKSVGVKC
+606 CKNTKPILKSVGVKC
-621 PKCGKDIV
+621 PECGNDIV
-629 RRKGKSGKTFY
+629 RRRGKSGKTFY
-640 GCSGYP
+640 GCSNYP
-646 DCSMSFWYK
+646 KCKVSFWYK
-655 PVNKACPKCGSLL
+655 PVNKRCPKCNSLL

>member
-37 LPKSGLGVD
+37 LPKSRLGID
-46 LENNFEPKFI
+46 IDNDFEPEYI

-67 LKNEAKDADKI
+67 LKKEASEADKVF
-78 YLATDPDREGESIS
+78 LATDPDREGESIS
-92 WHLCEILGLDP
+92 WHLCQILGLDP

-113 ITKDVIKEALKSP
+113 ITKDVIKEAIKSP

-136 QKARRVVD
+136 QQARREVD
-144 RLVGYQVSP
+144 RLVGYMVSP
-153 ILWRKVRKGSSGG
+153 ILWKKVKRGASGG

-179 ERQITDFVPQE
+179 EKTIKDFVPQE
-190 YWNLSVLFDT
+190 YWNISVLFDT
-200 DPAFEAK
+200 DPEFEGK
-207 VQSYKGK
+207 VQLFKDE
-214 KLEIPNEE
+214 KLVVPNEE
-222 KANKVE
+222 AANKVE
-228 SDLNNGT
+228 SDLNSGK
-235 YVVSS
+235 YQVSS
-240 VTSKEKPVYPFPPYT
+240 VTSKVKSVSPFNPFT

-261 DASIKLGFTTKKT
+261 DASIKLGFTTTKT

-280 LYEGIS
+280 LYEGIN

-291 TIGLITY
+291 TMGLITY

-305 VSDEARKAA
+305 ISEEAKKAA
-314 YAYIADNYGKEYTSN
+314 YAFIADNYGKEYTSGRN
-329 RTNAVGK
+329 SAVSK

-343 AIRPTNVF
+343 AIRPANVF
-351 LLPDEIKDLDKDN
+351 ILPDELKDLDKDQ

-384 FDTKQVDIE
+384 FDTKQVEIK
-393 NGDYGLKANGSKRI
+393 NGDYTIKASGSKRI
-407 FDGFQKVYATNND
+407 FDGFQKVYATNNN
-420 EEKDKMLPD
+420 EERDKILPE
-429 LKEGEVLEN
+429 LNEGDVLEN
-438 GEVKKE
+438 GQVKKE

-449 PPLRYTEASLVKEM
+449 PPQRYTEASLVKEM
-463 EAKNIGRPS
+463 EQKNIGRPS

-478 TLLLD
+478 ALLLD
-483 KKYITRMR
+483 RKYISRMR

-496 QPTEYGFT
+496 QPTDLGFT
-504 INDFMVTHFS
+504 VIGFMETYFN
-514 DITDAGFTSQLED
+514 DITDSGFTSQMED
-527 KLDMIGE
+527 KLDAIGGE
-534 SNGLTWQKAVGDFYT
+534 GVNWKQVLRDFYG
-549 PFKEELDKAA
+549 PFKAELDKATEA
-559 DAAKIVQKD
+559 ERIQQKD
-568 VPALDDA
+568 VPALDDK
-575 GKPIICEKCGRPML
+575 GNPILCDICQRPML
-589 IKTGRFGEFMA
+589 IKSGRFGDFMA

-606 CRNTKPILKSVGVKC
+606 CKNTKPILKSIGVKC
-621 PKCGKDIV
+621 PECGNEIV
-629 RRKGKSGKTFY
+629 RRRGKSGKTFY
-640 GCSGYP
+640 GCSNYP
-646 DCSMSFWYK
+646 KCKVSFWYK
-655 PVNKACPKCGSLL
+655 PVNKRCPKCNSLL

>member
-1 MSKKLVIVE
+1 MAKKLVIVE

-37 LPKSGLGVD
+37 LPRSSLGID
-46 LENNFEPKFI
+46 IEKDFEPKYI

-67 LKNEAKDADKI
+67 LKKEADEADKI

-92 WHLCEILGLDP
+92 WHLCQILGLDP
-103 KDPVR
+103 KEPVR

-113 ITKDVIKEALKSP
+113 ITKDVIKEAVKSP

-136 QKARRVVD
+136 QQARRIVD
-144 RLVGYQVSP
+144 RLVGYEISP

-166 RVQSAVLKLICDR
+166 RVQSAVLKLVCDR
-179 ERQITDFVPQE
+179 ERQIQKFVPEE
-190 YWNLSVLFDT
+190 YWNISVLFDT
-200 DPAFEAK
+200 DPEFEGK
-207 VQSYKGK
+207 VQLYKDV

-222 KANKVE
+222 KANQVE
-228 SDLNNGT
+228 SDLKAGQ

-240 VTSKEKPVYPFPPYT
+240 VTSRVKSVNPFNPYT

-261 DASIKLGFTTKKT
+261 DASIKLGFTTSKT
-274 MSVAQK
+274 MSVAQR
-280 LYEGIS
+280 LYEGVN
-286 VPGRG
+286 VPGKG
-291 TIGLITY
+291 TTGLITY
-298 MRTDSTR
+298 MRTDSVR
-305 VSDEARKAA
+305 VSDDARKAA
-314 YAYIADNYGKEYTSN
+314 YAFISENYGKDYTSN
-329 RTNAVGK
+329 RTSSVNK

-351 LLPDEIKDLDKDN
+351 ILPEELKDVDKDF

-384 FDTKQVDIE
+384 FDTKQVEIK
-393 NGDYGLKANGSKRI
+393 NGDYTIKASGSRRI
-407 FDGFQKVYATNND
+407 FDGFQKVYATNNE
-420 EEKDKMLPD
+420 EEKDRILPE
-429 LKEGEVLEN
+429 LNEGDVLESK
-438 GEVKKE
+438 EIKKE

-449 PPLRYTEASLVKEM
+449 PPQRFTEASLVKEM

-478 TLLLD
+478 SLLLD
-483 KKYITRMR
+483 REYVTRMR

-504 INDFMVTHFS
+504 IIEFLETYFN
-514 DITDAGFTSQLED
+514 DITNAKFTSEMED
-527 KLDMIGE
+527 KLDTIEGDGV
-534 SNGLTWQKAVGDFYT
+534 SWRQVVRDFYG
-549 PFKEELDKAA
+549 PFKVELDKAKEA
-559 DAAKIVQKD
+559 ERIQQKE
-568 VPALDDA
+568 VPALDED
-575 GKPIICEKCGRPML
+575 GKPIVCDKCGRPML

-606 CRNTKPILKSVGVKC
+606 CKNTRPILKSIGVKC
-621 PKCGKDIV
+621 PECGKDIV
-629 RRKGKSGKTFY
+629 RRRGKSGKTFY
-640 GCSGYP
+640 GCSNYP
-646 DCSMSFWYK
+646 QCKVSFWYK
-655 PVNKACPKCGSLL
+655 PVNKKCPKCGSLL
-668 VEKHLKNTKLACSN
+668 LEKRLKNTKLSCSN

>member
-10 SPAKAHTIGKYLG
+10 SPAKAHTISKYLG
-23 STYKVKA
+23 PSYKVKA
-30 SVGHVRD
+30 SVGHIRD
-37 LPKSGLGVD
+37 LPKSRLGINIEKD
-46 LENNFEPKFI
+46 FEPEYI

-67 LKNEAKDADKI
+67 LKKEADEADRV
-78 YLATDPDREGESIS
+78 YLATDPDREGEAIS
-92 WHLCEILGLDP
+92 WHLCQVLGLDP

-113 ITKDVIKEALKSP
+113 ITKDVVKEALKSP

-136 QKARRVVD
+136 QQARRAVD
-144 RLVGYQVSP
+144 RLVGYKISP
-153 ILWRKVRKGSSGG
+153 VLWRKVKRGISGG
-166 RVQSAVLKLICDR
+166 RVQSAVLKLVCDR
-179 ERQITDFVPQE
+179 ERAILNFVPKE
-190 YWNLSVLFDT
+190 YWNISVLFDT

-207 VQSYKGK
+207 VQLYKDK

-228 SDLNNGT
+228 SDLNSGK
-235 YVVSS
+235 YVISS
-240 VTSKEKPVYPFPPYT
+240 VENKTKSVAPFNPYT
-255 TSTLQQ
+255 TSTMQQ

-274 MSVAQK
+274 MSVAQR
-280 LYEGIS
+280 LYEGVN

-291 TIGLITY
+291 STGLITY

-305 VSDEARKAA
+305 ISDEARKAA
-314 YAYIADNYGKEYTSN
+314 YAFIAENYGKEYTSN
-329 RTNAVGK
+329 RSSAVSK

-351 LLPDEIKDLDKDN
+351 ILPDEIKDLDKDL

-384 FDTKQVDIE
+384 FDITLVDIQ
-393 NGDYGLKANGSKRI
+393 NGDYTLKANGSKRT

-420 EEKDKMLPD
+420 DEKDKIPPE
-429 LKEGEVLEN
+429 LKEGDVLEN

-449 PPLRYTEASLVKEM
+449 PPQRYTEASLVREM

-472 TYASTV
+472 TYAATV
-478 TLLLD
+478 SLLLD
-483 KKYITRMR
+483 REYVSRMR

-496 QPTEYGFT
+496 QPTELGFT
-504 INDFMVTHFS
+504 IIDFMEIYFH
-514 DITDAGFTSQLED
+514 DITDAEFTSQMED
-527 KLDMIGE
+527 KLDTIE
-534 SNGLTWQKAVGDFYT
+534 GDGVKWKQVLREFYE
-549 PFKEELDKAA
+549 PFKEELDKAGAA
-559 DAAKIVQKD
+559 DRVEQKD
-568 VPALDDA
+568 VPALDDN
-575 GKPIICEKCGRPML
+575 GNPILCDKCGKPML
-589 IKTGRFGEFMA
+589 IKSGRFGEFMA
-600 CSGFPE
+600 CSGFPT
-606 CRNTKPILKSVGVKC
+606 CKNTKPILKSIGVKC
-621 PKCGKDIV
+621 PECGKDIV

-646 DCSMSFWYK
+646 TCSVSFWYK
-655 PVNKACPKCGSLL
+655 PVNKKCPKCGSLL
-668 VEKHLKNTKLACSN
+668 VEKRLKNSKLACSN
-682 DKCDYKE
+682 ENCDYKE

>member
-37 LPKSGLGVD
+37 LPKSRLGID
-46 LENNFEPKFI
+46 IDNDFEPEYI

-67 LKNEAKDADKI
+67 LKKEASEADKVF
-78 YLATDPDREGESIS
+78 LATDPDREGESIS
-92 WHLCEILGLDP
+92 WHLCQILGLDP

-113 ITKDVIKEALKSP
+113 ITKDVIKEAIKSP

-136 QKARRVVD
+136 QQARREVD
-144 RLVGYQVSP
+144 RLVGYMVSP
-153 ILWRKVRKGSSGG
+153 ILWKKVKRGVSGG

-179 ERQITDFVPQE
+179 EKTIKDFVPQE
-190 YWNLSVLFDT
+190 YWNISVLFDT
-200 DPAFEAK
+200 EPEFEGK
-207 VQSYKGK
+207 VQLFKDE
-214 KLEIPNEE
+214 KLVVPNEE
-222 KANKVE
+222 AANKVE
-228 SDLNNGT
+228 SDLNSGK
-235 YVVSS
+235 YQVSS
-240 VTSKEKPVYPFPPYT
+240 VTSKVKSVSPFNPFT

-261 DASIKLGFTTKKT
+261 DASIKLGFTTTKT
-274 MSVAQK
+274 MSVAQR
-280 LYEGIS
+280 LYEGIN

-291 TIGLITY
+291 TMGLITY

-305 VSDEARKAA
+305 ISEEAKKAA
-314 YAYIADNYGKEYTSN
+314 YAFIADNYGKEYTSGRN
-329 RTNAVGK
+329 SAVSK

-343 AIRPTNVF
+343 AIRPANVF
-351 LLPDEIKDLDKDN
+351 ILPDELKDLDKDQ

-384 FDTKQVDIE
+384 FDTKQVEIK
-393 NGDYGLKANGSKRI
+393 NGDYTIKASGSKRI

-420 EEKDKMLPD
+420 EERDKILPE
-429 LKEGEVLEN
+429 LNEGDVLEN
-438 GEVKKE
+438 GQVKKE

-449 PPLRYTEASLVKEM
+449 PPQRYTEASLVKEM
-463 EAKNIGRPS
+463 EQKNIGRPS

-478 TLLLD
+478 ALLLD
-483 KKYITRMR
+483 RKYISRMR

-496 QPTEYGFT
+496 QPTDLGFT
-504 INDFMVTHFS
+504 VIGFMETYFN
-514 DITDAGFTSQLED
+514 DITDSGFTSQMED
-527 KLDMIGE
+527 KLDAIGGE
-534 SNGLTWQKAVGDFYT
+534 GVNWKQVLRDFYG
-549 PFKEELDKAA
+549 PFKAELDKATEA
-559 DAAKIVQKD
+559 ERIQQKD
-568 VPALDDA
+568 VPALDDK
-575 GKPIICEKCGRPML
+575 GNPILCDICQRPML
-589 IKTGRFGEFMA
+589 IKSGRFGDFMA

-606 CRNTKPILKSVGVKC
+606 CKNTKPILKSIGVKC
-621 PKCGKDIV
+621 PECGNDIV
-629 RRKGKSGKTFY
+629 RRRGKSGKTFY
-640 GCSGYP
+640 GCSNYP
-646 DCSMSFWYK
+646 KCKVSFWYK
-655 PVNKACPKCGSLL
+655 PVNKKCPKCQSLL

>member
-37 LPKSGLGVD
+37 LPKSRLGID
-46 LENNFEPKFI
+46 IDNDFEPEYI

-67 LKNEAKDADKI
+67 LKKEASEADKVF
-78 YLATDPDREGESIS
+78 LATDPDREGESIS
-92 WHLCEILGLDP
+92 WHLCQILGLDP

-113 ITKDVIKEALKSP
+113 ITKDVIKEAIKSP

-136 QKARRVVD
+136 QQARREVD
-144 RLVGYQVSP
+144 RLVGYMVSP
-153 ILWRKVRKGSSGG
+153 ILWKKVKRGASGG

-179 ERQITDFVPQE
+179 EKTIKDFVPQE
-190 YWNLSVLFDT
+190 YWNISVLFDT
-200 DPAFEAK
+200 DPEFEGK
-207 VQSYKGK
+207 VQLFKDE
-214 KLEIPNEE
+214 KLVVPNEE
-222 KANKVE
+222 AANKVE
-228 SDLNNGT
+228 SDLNSGK
-235 YVVSS
+235 YQVSS
-240 VTSKEKPVYPFPPYT
+240 VTSKVKSVSPFNPFT

-261 DASIKLGFTTKKT
+261 DASIKLGFTTTKT
-274 MSVAQK
+274 MSVAQR
-280 LYEGIS
+280 LYEGIN

-291 TIGLITY
+291 TMGLITY

-305 VSDEARKAA
+305 ISEEAKKAA
-314 YAYIADNYGKEYTSN
+314 YAFIADNYGKEYTSGRN
-329 RTNAVGK
+329 SAVSK

-343 AIRPTNVF
+343 AIRPANVF
-351 LLPDEIKDLDKDN
+351 ILPDELKDLDKDQ

-384 FDTKQVDIE
+384 FDTKQVEIK
-393 NGDYGLKANGSKRI
+393 NGDYTIKASGSKRI

-420 EEKDKMLPD
+420 EERDKILPE
-429 LKEGEVLEN
+429 LNEGDVLEN
-438 GEVKKE
+438 GQVKKE

-449 PPLRYTEASLVKEM
+449 PPQRYTEASLVKEM
-463 EAKNIGRPS
+463 EQKNIGRPS

-478 TLLLD
+478 ALLLD
-483 KKYITRMR
+483 RKYISRMR

-496 QPTEYGFT
+496 QPTDLGFT
-504 INDFMVTHFS
+504 VIGFMETYFN
-514 DITDAGFTSQLED
+514 DITDSGFTSQMED
-527 KLDMIGE
+527 KLDAIGGE
-534 SNGLTWQKAVGDFYT
+534 GVNWKQVLRDFYG
-549 PFKEELDKAA
+549 PFKAELDKATEA
-559 DAAKIVQKD
+559 ERIQQKD
-568 VPALDDA
+568 VPALDDK
-575 GKPIICEKCGRPML
+575 GNPILCDICQRPML
-589 IKTGRFGEFMA
+589 IKSGRFGDFMA

-606 CRNTKPILKSVGVKC
+606 CKNTKPILKSIGVKC
-621 PKCGKDIV
+621 PECGNEIV
-629 RRKGKSGKTFY
+629 RRRGKSGKTFY
-640 GCSGYP
+640 GCSNYP
-646 DCSMSFWYK
+646 KCKVSFWYK
-655 PVNKACPKCGSLL
+655 PVNKKCPKCQSLL

>member
-37 LPKSGLGVD
+37 LPKSRLGID
-46 LENNFEPKFI
+46 IDNDFEPEYI

-67 LKNEAKDADKI
+67 LKKEASEADKVF
-78 YLATDPDREGESIS
+78 LATDPDREGESIS
-92 WHLCEILGLDP
+92 WHLCQILGLDP

-113 ITKDVIKEALKSP
+113 ITKDVIKEAIKSP

-136 QKARRVVD
+136 QQARREVD
-144 RLVGYQVSP
+144 RLVGYMVSP
-153 ILWRKVRKGSSGG
+153 ILWKKVKRGASGG

-179 ERQITDFVPQE
+179 EKTIKDFVPQE
-190 YWNLSVLFDT
+190 YWNISVLFDT
-200 DPAFEAK
+200 EPEFEGK
-207 VQSYKGK
+207 VQLFKDE
-214 KLEIPNEE
+214 KLVVPNEE
-222 KANKVE
+222 AANKVE
-228 SDLNNGT
+228 SDLNSGK
-235 YVVSS
+235 YQVSS
-240 VTSKEKPVYPFPPYT
+240 VTSKVKSVSPFNPFT

-261 DASIKLGFTTKKT
+261 DASIKLGFTTTKT
-274 MSVAQK
+274 MSVAQR
-280 LYEGIS
+280 LYEGIN

-291 TIGLITY
+291 TMGLITY

-305 VSDEARKAA
+305 ISEEAKKAA
-314 YAYIADNYGKEYTSN
+314 YAFIADNYGKEYTSG
-329 RTNAVGK
+329 RSSAVSK

-343 AIRPTNVF
+343 AIRPANVF
-351 LLPDEIKDLDKDN
+351 ILPDELKDLDKDQ

-384 FDTKQVDIE
+384 FDTKQVEIK
-393 NGDYGLKANGSKRI
+393 NGDYTIKASGSKRI

-420 EEKDKMLPD
+420 EERDKILPE
-429 LKEGEVLEN
+429 LNEGDVLEN
-438 GEVKKE
+438 GQVKKE

-449 PPLRYTEASLVKEM
+449 PPQRYTEASLVKEM
-463 EAKNIGRPS
+463 EQKNIGRPS

-478 TLLLD
+478 ALLLD
-483 KKYITRMR
+483 RKYISRMR

-496 QPTEYGFT
+496 QPTDLGFT
-504 INDFMVTHFS
+504 VIGFMETYFN
-514 DITDAGFTSQLED
+514 DITDSGFTSQMED
-527 KLDMIGE
+527 KLDAIGGE
-534 SNGLTWQKAVGDFYT
+534 GVNWKQVLRDFYG
-549 PFKEELDKAA
+549 PFKAELDKATEA
-559 DAAKIVQKD
+559 ERIQQKD
-568 VPALDDA
+568 VPALDDK
-575 GKPIICEKCGRPML
+575 GNPILCDICQRPML
-589 IKTGRFGEFMA
+589 IKSGRFGDFMA

-606 CRNTKPILKSVGVKC
+606 CKNTKPILKSIGVKC
-621 PKCGKDIV
+621 PECGNDIV
-629 RRKGKSGKTFY
+629 RRRGKSGKTFY
-640 GCSGYP
+640 GCSNYP
-646 DCSMSFWYK
+646 KCKVSFWYK
-655 PVNKACPKCGSLL
+655 PVNKRCPKCNSLL

>member
-37 LPKSGLGVD
+37 LPKSRLGID
-46 LENNFEPKFI
+46 IDNDFEPEYI

-67 LKNEAKDADKI
+67 LKKEASEADKVF
-78 YLATDPDREGESIS
+78 LATDPDREGESIS
-92 WHLCEILGLDP
+92 WHLCQILGLDP

-113 ITKDVIKEALKSP
+113 ITKDVIKEAIKSP

-136 QKARRVVD
+136 QQARREVD
-144 RLVGYQVSP
+144 RLVGYMVSP
-153 ILWRKVRKGSSGG
+153 ILWKKVKRGASGG

-179 ERQITDFVPQE
+179 EKKIKDFVPQE
-190 YWNLSVLFDT
+190 YWNISVLFDT
-200 DPAFEAK
+200 DPEFEGK
-207 VQSYKGK
+207 VQLFKDE
-214 KLEIPNEE
+214 KLVVPNEE
-222 KANKVE
+222 AANKVE
-228 SDLNNGT
+228 SDLNSGK
-235 YVVSS
+235 YQVSS
-240 VTSKEKPVYPFPPYT
+240 VTSKVKSVSPFNPFT

-261 DASIKLGFTTKKT
+261 DASIKLGFTTTKT

-280 LYEGIS
+280 LYEGIN

-291 TIGLITY
+291 TMGLITY

-305 VSDEARKAA
+305 ISEEAKKAA
-314 YAYIADNYGKEYTSN
+314 YAFIADNYGKEYTSGRN
-329 RTNAVGK
+329 SAVSK

-343 AIRPTNVF
+343 AIRPANVF
-351 LLPDEIKDLDKDN
+351 ILPDELKDLDKDQ

-384 FDTKQVDIE
+384 FDTKQVEIK
-393 NGDYGLKANGSKRI
+393 NGDYTIKASGSKRI

-420 EEKDKMLPD
+420 EERDKILPE
-429 LKEGEVLEN
+429 LNEGDVLEN
-438 GEVKKE
+438 GQVKKE

-449 PPLRYTEASLVKEM
+449 PPQRYTEASLVKEM
-463 EAKNIGRPS
+463 EQKNIGRPS

-478 TLLLD
+478 ALLLD
-483 KKYITRMR
+483 RKYISRMR

-496 QPTEYGFT
+496 QPTDLGFT
-504 INDFMVTHFS
+504 VIGFMETYFN
-514 DITDAGFTSQLED
+514 DITDSGFTSQMED
-527 KLDMIGE
+527 KLDAIGGE
-534 SNGLTWQKAVGDFYT
+534 GVNWKQVLRDFYG
-549 PFKEELDKAA
+549 PFKAELDKATEA
-559 DAAKIVQKD
+559 ERIQQKD
-568 VPALDDA
+568 VPALDDK
-575 GKPIICEKCGRPML
+575 GNPILCDICQRPML
-589 IKTGRFGEFMA
+589 IKSGRFGDFMA

-606 CRNTKPILKSVGVKC
+606 CKNTKPILKSIGVKC
-621 PKCGKDIV
+621 PECGNEIV
-629 RRKGKSGKTFY
+629 RRRGKSGKTFY
-640 GCSGYP
+640 GCSNYP
-646 DCSMSFWYK
+646 KCKVSFWYK
-655 PVNKACPKCGSLL
+655 PVNKKCPKCQSLL

>member
-37 LPKSGLGVD
+37 LPKSRLGID
-46 LENNFEPKFI
+46 IDNDFEPEYI

-67 LKNEAKDADKI
+67 LKKEASEADKVF
-78 YLATDPDREGESIS
+78 LATDPDREGESIS
-92 WHLCEILGLDP
+92 WHLCQILGLDP

-113 ITKDVIKEALKSP
+113 ITKDVIKEAIKSP

-136 QKARRVVD
+136 QQARREVD
-144 RLVGYQVSP
+144 RLVGYMVSP
-153 ILWRKVRKGSSGG
+153 ILWKKVKRGASGG

-179 ERQITDFVPQE
+179 EKTIKDFVPQE
-190 YWNLSVLFDT
+190 YWNISVLFDT
-200 DPAFEAK
+200 DPEFEGK
-207 VQSYKGK
+207 VQLFKDE
-214 KLEIPNEE
+214 KLVVPNEE
-222 KANKVE
+222 AANKVE
-228 SDLNNGT
+228 SDLNSGK
-235 YVVSS
+235 YQVSS
-240 VTSKEKPVYPFPPYT
+240 VTSKVKSVSPFNPFT

-261 DASIKLGFTTKKT
+261 DASIKLGFTTTKT

-280 LYEGIS
+280 LYEGIN

-291 TIGLITY
+291 TMGLITY

-305 VSDEARKAA
+305 ISEEAKKAA
-314 YAYIADNYGKEYTSN
+314 YAFIADNYGKEYTSGRN
-329 RTNAVGK
+329 SAVSK

-343 AIRPTNVF
+343 AIRPANVF
-351 LLPDEIKDLDKDN
+351 ILPDELKDLDKDQ

-384 FDTKQVDIE
+384 FDTKQVEIK
-393 NGDYGLKANGSKRI
+393 NGDYTIKASGSKRI

-420 EEKDKMLPD
+420 EERDKILPE
-429 LKEGEVLEN
+429 LNEGDVLEN
-438 GEVKKE
+438 GQVKKE

-449 PPLRYTEASLVKEM
+449 PPQRYTEASLVKEM
-463 EAKNIGRPS
+463 EQKNIGRPS

-478 TLLLD
+478 ALLLD
-483 KKYITRMR
+483 RKYISRMR

-496 QPTEYGFT
+496 QPTDLGFT
-504 INDFMVTHFS
+504 VIGFMETYFN
-514 DITDAGFTSQLED
+514 DITDSGFTSQMED
-527 KLDMIGE
+527 KLDAIGGE
-534 SNGLTWQKAVGDFYT
+534 GVNWKQVLRDFYG
-549 PFKEELDKAA
+549 PFKAELDKATEA
-559 DAAKIVQKD
+559 ERIQQKD
-568 VPALDDA
+568 VPALDDK
-575 GKPIICEKCGRPML
+575 GNPILCDICQRPML
-589 IKTGRFGEFMA
+589 IKSGRFGDFMA

-606 CRNTKPILKSVGVKC
+606 CKNTKPILKSVGVKC
-621 PKCGKDIV
+621 PECGNDIV
-629 RRKGKSGKTFY
+629 RRRGKSGKTFY
-640 GCSGYP
+640 GCSNYP
-646 DCSMSFWYK
+646 KCKVSFWYK
-655 PVNKACPKCGSLL
+655 PVNKRCPKCNSLL

>member
-37 LPKSGLGVD
+37 LPKSRLGID
-46 LENNFEPKFI
+46 IDNDFEPEYI

-67 LKNEAKDADKI
+67 LKKEASEADKVF
-78 YLATDPDREGESIS
+78 LATDPDREGESIS
-92 WHLCEILGLDP
+92 WHLCQILGLDP

-113 ITKDVIKEALKSP
+113 ITKDVIKEAIKSP

-136 QKARRVVD
+136 QQARREVD
-144 RLVGYQVSP
+144 RLVGYMVSP
-153 ILWRKVRKGSSGG
+153 ILWKKVKRGASGG

-179 ERQITDFVPQE
+179 EKTIKDFVPQE
-190 YWNLSVLFDT
+190 YWNISVLFDT
-200 DPAFEAK
+200 DPEFE
-207 VQSYKGK
+207 GK
-214 KLEIPNEE
+214 DQLFKDEKLVVPNEE
-222 KANKVE
+222 AANKVE
-228 SDLNNGT
+228 SDLNSGK
-235 YVVSS
+235 YQVSS
-240 VTSKEKPVYPFPPYT
+240 VTSKVKSVSPFNPFT

-261 DASIKLGFTTKKT
+261 DASIKLGFTTTKT
-274 MSVAQK
+274 MSVAQR
-280 LYEGIS
+280 LYEGIN

-291 TIGLITY
+291 TMGLITY

-305 VSDEARKAA
+305 ISEEAKKAA
-314 YAYIADNYGKEYTSN
+314 YAFIADNYGKEYTSGRN
-329 RTNAVGK
+329 SAVSK

-343 AIRPTNVF
+343 AIRPANVF
-351 LLPDEIKDLDKDN
+351 ILPDELKDLDKDQ

-384 FDTKQVDIE
+384 FDTKQVEIK
-393 NGDYGLKANGSKRI
+393 NGDYTIKASGSKRI

-420 EEKDKMLPD
+420 EERDKILPE
-429 LKEGEVLEN
+429 LNEGDVLEN
-438 GEVKKE
+438 GQVKKE

-449 PPLRYTEASLVKEM
+449 PPQRYTEASLVKEM
-463 EAKNIGRPS
+463 EQKNIGRPS

-478 TLLLD
+478 ALLLD
-483 KKYITRMR
+483 RKYISRMR

-496 QPTEYGFT
+496 QPTDLGFT
-504 INDFMVTHFS
+504 VIGFMETYFN
-514 DITDAGFTSQLED
+514 DITDSGFTSQMED
-527 KLDMIGE
+527 KLDAIGGE
-534 SNGLTWQKAVGDFYT
+534 GVNWKQVLRDFYG
-549 PFKEELDKAA
+549 PFKAELDKATEA
-559 DAAKIVQKD
+559 ERIQQKD
-568 VPALDDA
+568 VPALDDK
-575 GKPIICEKCGRPML
+575 GNPILCDICQRPML
-589 IKTGRFGEFMA
+589 IKSGRFGDFMA

-606 CRNTKPILKSVGVKC
+606 CKNTKPILKSVGVKC
-621 PKCGKDIV
+621 PECGNDIV
-629 RRKGKSGKTFY
+629 RRRGKSGKTFY
-640 GCSGYP
+640 GCSNYP
-646 DCSMSFWYK
+646 KCKVSFWYK
-655 PVNKACPKCGSLL
+655 PVNKRCPKCNSLL

>member
-37 LPKSGLGVD
+37 LPKSRLGID
-46 LENNFEPKFI
+46 IDNDFEPEYI

-67 LKNEAKDADKI
+67 LKKEASEADKVF
-78 YLATDPDREGESIS
+78 LATDPDREGESIS
-92 WHLCEILGLDP
+92 WHLCQILGLDP

-113 ITKDVIKEALKSP
+113 ITKDVIKEAIKSP

-136 QKARRVVD
+136 QQARREVD
-144 RLVGYQVSP
+144 RLVGYMVSP
-153 ILWRKVRKGSSGG
+153 ILWKKVKRGASGG

-179 ERQITDFVPQE
+179 EKTIKDFVPQE
-190 YWNLSVLFDT
+190 YWNISVLFDT
-200 DPAFEAK
+200 DPEFEGK
-207 VQSYKGK
+207 VQLFKDE
-214 KLEIPNEE
+214 KLVVPNEE
-222 KANKVE
+222 AANKVE
-228 SDLNNGT
+228 SDLNSGK
-235 YVVSS
+235 YQVSS
-240 VTSKEKPVYPFPPYT
+240 VTSKVKSVSPFNPFT

-261 DASIKLGFTTKKT
+261 DASIKLGFTTTKT
-274 MSVAQK
+274 MSVAQR
-280 LYEGIS
+280 LYEGIN

-291 TIGLITY
+291 TMGLITY

-305 VSDEARKAA
+305 ISEEAKKAA
-314 YAYIADNYGKEYTSN
+314 YAFIADNYGKEYTSG
-329 RTNAVGK
+329 RSSAVSK

-343 AIRPTNVF
+343 AIRPANVF
-351 LLPDEIKDLDKDN
+351 ILPDELKDLDKDQ

-384 FDTKQVDIE
+384 FDTKQVEIK
-393 NGDYGLKANGSKRI
+393 NGDYTIKASGSKRI

-420 EEKDKMLPD
+420 EERDKILPE
-429 LKEGEVLEN
+429 LNEGDVLEN
-438 GEVKKE
+438 GQVKKE

-449 PPLRYTEASLVKEM
+449 PPQRYTEASLVKEM
-463 EAKNIGRPS
+463 EQKNIGRPS

-478 TLLLD
+478 ALLLD
-483 KKYITRMR
+483 RKYISRMR

-496 QPTEYGFT
+496 QPTDLGFT
-504 INDFMVTHFS
+504 VIGFMETYFN
-514 DITDAGFTSQLED
+514 DITDSGFTSQMED
-527 KLDMIGE
+527 KLDAIGGE
-534 SNGLTWQKAVGDFYT
+534 GVNWKQVLRDFYG
-549 PFKEELDKAA
+549 PFKAELDKATEA
-559 DAAKIVQKD
+559 ERIQQKD
-568 VPALDDA
+568 VPALDDN
-575 GKPIICEKCGRPML
+575 GNPILCDICQRPML
-589 IKTGRFGEFMA
+589 IKSGRFGDFMA

-606 CRNTKPILKSVGVKC
+606 CKNTKPILKSIGVKC
-621 PKCGKDIV
+621 PECGNDIV
-629 RRKGKSGKTFY
+629 RRRGKSGKTFY
-640 GCSGYP
+640 GCSNYP
-646 DCSMSFWYK
+646 KCKVSFWYK
-655 PVNKACPKCGSLL
+655 PVNKRCPKCNSLL

>member
-30 SVGHVRD
+30 SVGHVRV
-37 LPKSGLGVD
+37 LPKSRLGID
-46 LENNFEPKFI
+46 IDNDFEPEYI

-67 LKNEAKDADKI
+67 LKKEASEADKVF
-78 YLATDPDREGESIS
+78 LATDPDREGESIS
-92 WHLCEILGLDP
+92 WHLCQILGLDP

-113 ITKDVIKEALKSP
+113 ITKDVIKEAIKSP

-136 QKARRVVD
+136 QQARREVD
-144 RLVGYQVSP
+144 RLVGYMVSP
-153 ILWRKVRKGSSGG
+153 ILWKKVKRGASGG

-179 ERQITDFVPQE
+179 EKTIKDFVPQE
-190 YWNLSVLFDT
+190 YWNISVLFDT
-200 DPAFEAK
+200 DPEFEGK
-207 VQSYKGK
+207 VQLFKDE
-214 KLEIPNEE
+214 KLVVPNEE
-222 KANKVE
+222 AANKVE
-228 SDLNNGT
+228 SDLNSGK
-235 YVVSS
+235 YQVSS
-240 VTSKEKPVYPFPPYT
+240 VTSKVKSVSPFNPFT

-261 DASIKLGFTTKKT
+261 DASIKLGFTTTKT

-280 LYEGIS
+280 LYEGIN

-291 TIGLITY
+291 TMGLITY

-305 VSDEARKAA
+305 ISEEAKKAA
-314 YAYIADNYGKEYTSN
+314 YAFIADNYGKEYTSGRN
-329 RTNAVGK
+329 SAVSK

-343 AIRPTNVF
+343 AIRPANVF
-351 LLPDEIKDLDKDN
+351 ILPDELKDLDKDQ

-384 FDTKQVDIE
+384 FDTKQVEIK
-393 NGDYGLKANGSKRI
+393 NGDYTIKASGSKRI

-420 EEKDKMLPD
+420 EERDKILPE
-429 LKEGEVLEN
+429 LNEGDVLEN
-438 GEVKKE
+438 GQVKKE

-449 PPLRYTEASLVKEM
+449 PPQRYTEASLVKEM
-463 EAKNIGRPS
+463 EQKNIGRPS

-478 TLLLD
+478 ALLLD
-483 KKYITRMR
+483 RKYISRMR

-496 QPTEYGFT
+496 QPTDLGFT
-504 INDFMVTHFS
+504 VIGFMETYFN
-514 DITDAGFTSQLED
+514 DITDSGFTSQMED
-527 KLDMIGE
+527 KLDAIGGE
-534 SNGLTWQKAVGDFYT
+534 GVNWKQVLRDFYG
-549 PFKEELDKAA
+549 PFKAELDKATEA
-559 DAAKIVQKD
+559 ERIQQKD
-568 VPALDDA
+568 VPALDDK
-575 GKPIICEKCGRPML
+575 GNPILCDICQRPML
-589 IKTGRFGEFMA
+589 IKSGRFGDFMA

-606 CRNTKPILKSVGVKC
+606 CKNTKPILKSIGVKC
-621 PKCGKDIV
+621 PECGNEIV
-629 RRKGKSGKTFY
+629 RRRGKSGKTFY
-640 GCSGYP
+640 GCSNYP
-646 DCSMSFWYK
+646 KCKVSFWYK
-655 PVNKACPKCGSLL
+655 PVNKKCPKCQSLL